1 MFRAAVATGL
11 AIGLHRDGTRLRLD
25 PYTVEYRRRLWSYL
39 CHADATYSCLIGRPP
54 TIDPMF
60 YDTLLPSNINMY
72 ELEHSATLKSKPL
85 SEPTFATYL
94 ILRKRLADIVAR
106 IVRSFQ
112 RLHGRT
118 QYQDVKHIDAEL
130 KKLRDELPPAFKMLN
145 PDKSF
150 DGGEHESL
158 QPGICVVIDASF
170 TDLWYLPTHRYYIQT
185 EILHYTIILHRPW
198 FLRQIHNDRYSVS
211 RRACFEAAVT
221 DFKIVRPGLLL
232 ALYTA
237 VTNPLR
243 SARPFTRRRPTFS
256 RRSSAAR
263 SASL

>member
-1 MFRAAVATGL
+1 
-11 AIGLHRDGTRLRLD
+11 
-25 PYTVEYRRRLWSYL
+25 
-39 CHADATYSCLIGRPP
+39 
-54 TIDPMF
+54 MF

-150 DGGEHESL
+150 DGGEQESL
-158 QPGICVVIDASF
+158 QPGRCVVIDASF

-221 DFKIVRPGLLL
+221 DFKIVRPGL
-232 ALYTA
+232 AFAPHTA
-237 VTNPLR
+237 VTNLLR
-243 SARPFTRRRPTFS
+243 SARPFTRRRLTFS